1 MDRAR
6 DRDRDRESRDGAWA
20 SESDQTVDRDDD
32 RDWKGPWCSDDGA
45 GADSPGA
52 IEAAAA
58 ASSLAPDDLHALLR
72 LALGPTELRAA
83 AARMLAAELS
93 AGFGEARSSASRQT
107 LPASQILPPSA
118 VEIGPGAP
126 APQARHH
133 SARPWLLGAGAALL
147 VLALGG
153 RFGAAPLTNRTEA
166 GGGITLDAPPEA
178 MSPSLASTSS
188 AARKSLP
195 QGALVS
201 PEGARPA
208 AAAASVT
215 AAVPAAEA
223 TVILATPEAL
233 GSLSSTPTAAGV
245 ALGSMATPPLPPA
258 APTDASLGY
267 ATGAPCGQRVPG
279 AIGATEA
286 EAALDRFVTVE
297 FAVRG
302 SKDTGK
308 VTFLNSQMPYQGRFY
323 VALFPDLYPA
333 FPPSPAESLRGRC
346 VLVQGRVE
354 AYRGVPQIV
363 LRQAADLKD
372 LGSAEEGAAT
382 VGRP

>member
-6 DRDRDRESRDGAWA
+6 DREDRNGAWDA
-20 SESDQTVDRDDD
+20 ESEQTGERDDE
-32 RDWKGPWCSDDGA
+32 RDWNGPQRLDDRA
-45 GADSPGA
+45 GADGRRG

-58 ASSLAPDDLHALLR
+58 ASPLAPDDLHALLR

-93 AGFGEARSSASRQT
+93 AGFGGARSSASRPT

-126 APQARHH
+126 ALLARHH
-133 SARPWLLGAGAALL
+133 PARPWLLGAGAALL
-147 VLALGG
+147 VLGLGG
-153 RFGAAPLTNRTEA
+153 QLGAGPAPTRSDA
-166 GGGITLDAPPEA
+166 GGGITLDG
-178 MSPSLASTSS
+178 SPAARSRSVAVTASTAAGKSPAGDELSS
-188 AARKSLP
+188 S
-195 QGALVS
+195 
-201 PEGARPA
+201 EGPRLA
-208 AAAASVT
+208 AAVT
-215 AAVPAAEA
+215 ATAPAAEA
-223 TVILATPEAL
+223 AAIPEAL
-233 GSLSSTPTAAGV
+233 ASLSSTPTAAGDL
-245 ALGSMATPPLPPA
+245 ALGSMAAPPIPPA

-267 ATGAPCGQRVPG
+267 VPGEPCGSRVPG

-286 EAALDRFVTVE
+286 EAALDQFVTVE

-382 VGRP
+382 VGQP